1 MRHRARQF
9 AERWYERLLLAEL
22 SETPSHVAVI
32 QDGNRRYATRRGADP
47 TDGHRA
53 GAETTEQLL
62 RWCDELDIEEVTLYA
77 FSTENFARPPDER
90 EVLFDLVAEKLREFA
105 DSERIHETGI
115 RIRAIGETAR
125 LPERVQDAISYAER
139 RTAGYEE
146 YHLNVALAYGGR
158 VELLEATREIAQ
170 QVERGA
176 LDSAAV
182 DVETVEGALYDGPT
196 RDVDLIVRSG
206 GDERTSNFLPW
217 QANGN
222 EAAVYF
228 SAPYWP
234 AFRKIDFLRG
244 IRTYAHRNGARAQ
257 GPIQRAGTFVRTL
270 AGTLAGSVTLD
281 RARSMLPG
289 VDSQQ
294 GRPDDDVTDDTD
306 VGTAN

>member
-1 MRHRARQF
+1 MRRRLRQF
-9 AERWYERLLLAEL
+9 AERLYERLLLAEL

-32 QDGNRRYATRRGADP
+32 QDGNRRYAASQGGDP

-62 RWCDELDIEEVTLYA
+62 RWCDELGIEEVTLYA
-77 FSTENFARPPDER
+77 FSTENFSRPPDER
-90 EVLFDLVAEKLREFA
+90 RELFDLVAEKLREFA
-105 DSERIHETGI
+105 DSERIHESGV
-115 RIRAIGETAR
+115 RIRAIGETGR
-125 LPERVQDAISYAER
+125 LPDRVQDAIAYAQH
-139 RTAGYEE
+139 RTADYDA

-158 VELLEATREIAQ
+158 AELLGATREIAR
-170 QVERGA
+170 QVERGDRDPA
-176 LDSAAV
+176 TV
-182 DVETVEGALYDGPT
+182 DVETVEAALYDGPT

-244 IRTYAHRNGARAQ
+244 VRTYEHRERERVQ
-257 GPIQRAGTFVRTL
+257 GSIQRARMFVRALGATVADSTVVARARAVL
-270 AGTLAGSVTLD
+270 PGMKPRADGVGDDADAGTAD
-281 RARSMLPG
+281 
-289 VDSQQ
+289 
-294 GRPDDDVTDDTD
+294 
-306 VGTAN
+306 